1 MNYAQS
7 YLMFSE
13 GFQKNHLSSHH
24 VTVAEGK
31 RERER
36 VRESILLVGKVILNL
51 DINLKGIMMHM

>member
-1 MNYAQS
+1 
-7 YLMFSE
+7 MFSE

-36 VRESILLVGKVILNL
+36 GRESILLVGKVILNL